1 MCRFFLALRIV
12 QSWNAFL
19 FWVRGLSSSSST
31 YPPPQLLQRQEQEGS
46 GCDSIAETL
55 AALWD
60 AWYPRFNY
68 AEHLLPQ
75 IRFVRFTLGD
85 LTSAAET
92 LRRCIHCKMQV
103 QFLPSQELKHHRTAH
118 LFLPKVMRSTVIRN
132 GKRQCASGWLSPL

>member
-1 MCRFFLALRIV
+1 MHCALCNLGMRFYSGCVGSVPAHPH
-12 QSWNAFL
+12 
-19 FWVRGLSSSSST
+19 T
-31 YPPPQLLQRQEQEGS
+31 PPPQLLQRQEQEGS

-75 IRFVRFTLGD
+75 ILFGRFTLGD

-118 LFLPKVMRSTVIRN
+118 LFLPRVMRSTVIRS
-132 GKRQCASGWLSPL
+132 GKRQCASGWLSIL